1 MDNLTSV
8 IEEAELLLDE
18 FLDDAGGPEREQ
30 VRLECAVP
38 ILVVADGEVLREALR
53 QPRFGVQVD
62 PGAEAD
68 QKVRSIG
75 SNTGRLTPVER
86 AYDPYTGIP
95 RMSDIPVNVR
105 RYEGALA
112 D

>member
-1 MDNLTSV
+1 MIVLPSIVGSRADEGARGAHGIDLAAA
-8 IEEAELLLDE
+8 IPELAKDL
-18 FLDDAGGPEREQ
+18 GP
-30 VRLECAVP
+30 
-38 ILVVADGEVLREALR
+38 VL
-53 QPRFGVQVD
+53 
-62 PGAEAD
+62 AEAGLRRGCISMPHAFGD
-68 QKVRSIG
+68 NPGKDADARVRSIG

-105 RYEGALA
+105 PYEGALA